1 MDLSTIVAF
10 VVYLSAV
17 AIPAV
22 VILLAFTLD
31 RLRATTRSWISLLI
45 ASALVAGVMA
55 FGGAEWMNR
64 APAILQ
70 TTDISAGLDMTV
82 GIWAGS
88 LVTLV
93 TAFTAT
99 VIGIA
104 RHTQR
109 LHDNPRTQTA

>member
-10 VVYLSAV
+10 IVYLSAV

-55 FGGAEWMNR
+55 SGGAEWMNR

-70 TTDISAGLDMTV
+70 TTDMLAGLDMTV
-82 GIWAGS
+82 AIWAGS

-93 TAFTAT
+93 TGFTAT

-109 LHDNPRTQTA
+109 LHGSARPQTA

>member
-70 TTDISAGLDMTV
+70 TTDILAGLDMTV
-82 GIWAGS
+82 GIWAGAIVTVAAGFVTTVVGLARQARRRPGSVS
-88 LVTLV
+88 LR
-93 TAFTAT
+93 AA
-99 VIGIA
+99 
-104 RHTQR
+104 
-109 LHDNPRTQTA
+109 